1 MQPNS
6 RAEAGTVRGDLAAC
20 LSLLRHGSKSFY
32 TASLFLP
39 GGCRAH
45 AVALYAFCRQADD
58 AVDIASPDAPDPLA
72 GLHRRLQAAAAGRPG
87 PCAADRAL
95 ARTMAATGMPLALP
109 QALLEGFAWDLAGR
123 CYQDIEDLE
132 AYAARVAGSV
142 GAMMT
147 VIMGVRAPAALAR
160 ACDLGIAMQLSNIVR
175 DVREDAENGRVYLPR
190 RWLREV
196 GLGTE
201 ELLANPV
208 YDPRLAIVLRRLV
221 THASRLYRRADAGIA
236 MLPRRCRPA
245 ILLASRLYEGIGLRA
260 VDGRRDPMAA
270 RTVVPGREKL
280 KMIAR
285 ACRDSFNLDRG
296 KSEMPLPAA
305 AFLVT
310 AASLP
315 ERAASKDAGGGIA
328 WLIDLFDRLE
338 RMDRGMVR
346 G

>member
-1 MQPNS
+1 MQPNA
-6 RAEAGTVRGDLAAC
+6 RDNAHAAREDLAAC
-20 LSLLRHGSKSFY
+20 LTLLRHGSKSFY

-39 GGCRAH
+39 AACRAH
-45 AVALYAFCRQADD
+45 AVSLYAFCRLADD
-58 AVDIASPDAPDPLA
+58 AVDIAPPDAPDPLA
-72 GLHRRLQAAAAGRPG
+72 GLRRRLLAAAAGQPE
-87 PCAADRAL
+87 PHAADRAL
-95 ARTMAATGMPLALP
+95 ARTMAATAMPVALP
-109 QALLEGFAWDLAGR
+109 LALLEGFAWDRAGR
-123 CYQDIEDLE
+123 CYHEIEDVE

-147 VIMGVRAPAALAR
+147 VIMGVRTSTALAR

-190 RWLREV
+190 RWLHDA
-196 GLGTE
+196 GLSAE

-208 YDPRLAIVLRRLV
+208 YDPRLAAVLQRLV
-221 THASRLYRRADAGIA
+221 AHAARLYRRADAGIA

-245 ILLASRLYEGIGLRA
+245 IVLASRLYECIGLRA

-270 RTVVPGREKL
+270 RTVVPDRDKL
-280 KMIAR
+280 KLLLR
-285 ACRDSFNLDRG
+285 ACRDSFSLDDG
-296 KSEMPLPAA
+296 NGEVPLPAA

-315 ERAASKDAGGGIA
+315 GHAASRPTESRVA

-338 RMDRGMVR
+338 RMDRGMVK